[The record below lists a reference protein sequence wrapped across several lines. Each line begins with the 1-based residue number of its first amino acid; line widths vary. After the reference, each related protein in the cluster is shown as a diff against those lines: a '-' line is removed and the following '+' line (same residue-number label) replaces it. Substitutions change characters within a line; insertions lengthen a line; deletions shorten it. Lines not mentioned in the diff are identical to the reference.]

1 MASMVTCTIG
11 TCSQDMAENK
21 NVISKNKLKDRLY
34 HYISDNMGLIA
45 ISINNKILKG
55 NKQNVNHI

>member
-1 MASMVTCTIG
+1 
-11 TCSQDMAENK
+11 MAENK

-45 ISINNKILKG
+45 IGMLSMNGNFTKQSYISHCNINK
-55 NKQNVNHI
+55 